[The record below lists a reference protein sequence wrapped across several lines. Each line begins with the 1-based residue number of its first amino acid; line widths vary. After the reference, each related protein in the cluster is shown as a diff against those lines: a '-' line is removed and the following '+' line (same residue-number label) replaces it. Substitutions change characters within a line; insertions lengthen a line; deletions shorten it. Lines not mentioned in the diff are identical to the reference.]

1 MGKFALQS
9 VLRQNV
15 QINVHVKNVI
25 EKIVRGEK
33 SMAEYMEKLKENEPK
48 AMLTPQEYFDV
59 MKEKKNNVTSE
70 DLKKIY
76 DNCLELANKYRITG
90 QIRGLRK
97 ILFCLESIEKEKKLV
112 DMGITTFIYKDDI
125 DFYIDTIANTRNR
138 RERPVKII
146 ELERYEREI
155 PDEIVDVIVKTKEL
169 FDQMYVVYTD
179 YTGKEERKVE
189 AERKQKDP
197 ILFGTFQNREK
208 KVCID
213 RFYYLG
219 DWVDEFCDLTL
230 DKMVNETKRLGR
242 NIVRTITTPKDV
254 EELRKYIDAHY
265 EVEKDSISKIIRKA
279 DADLN
284 QKRNLFSKVKAVFS
298 RKK

>member
-1 MGKFALQS
+1 M
-9 VLRQNV
+9 
-15 QINVHVKNVI
+15 KNYI
-25 EKIVRGEK
+25 EE
-33 SMAEYMEKLKENEPK
+33 LKQDDPN
-48 AMLTPQEYFDV
+48 AMMTPQQYFDS
-59 MKEKKNNVTSE
+59 MKEKKNTVSSE

-90 QIRGLRK
+90 QVRGLRK
-97 ILFCLESIEKEKKLV
+97 ILFCMESIEKEQKLV

-125 DFYIDTIANTRNR
+125 DFYIDSVVKSRKRDEKPI
-138 RERPVKII
+138 KII
-146 ELERYEREI
+146 ELERYGREI
-155 PDEIVDVIVKTKEL
+155 PDEIVEVIDKTKEL
-169 FDQMYVVYTD
+169 FDQMYIVYTD
-179 YTGKEERKVE
+179 YTKLCKIE

-197 ILFGTFQNREK
+197 ILFGTFQNKKK

-219 DWVDEFCDLTL
+219 DWIDEFCDLTL
-230 DKMVNETKRLGR
+230 DKMINETEKLGR

-254 EELRKYIDAHY
+254 EGLRKYIDAHY

-279 DADLN
+279 DADFTP
-284 QKRNLFSKVKAVFS
+284 KISLFSKVKTVFS

>member
-1 MGKFALQS
+1 MDIIIKETFHA
-9 VLRQNV
+9 
-15 QINVHVKNVI
+15 
-25 EKIVRGEK
+25 EKGDNMDK
-33 SMAEYMEKLKENEPK
+33 LAKLKEDDPN
-48 AMLTPQEYFDV
+48 AMLTPQEYFDA
-59 MKEKKNNVTSE
+59 MKDKKNTVTSE

-76 DNCLELANKYRITG
+76 ENCLELANKYRITG

-97 ILFCLESIEKEKKLV
+97 ILFCMESIEKEQQLV

-125 DFYIDTIANTRNR
+125 DFYIDTVANTRSR
-138 RERPVKII
+138 SERPIKII

-155 PDEIVDVIVKTKEL
+155 PDEIVDVIDKTKEL

-179 YTGKEERKVE
+179 YTGKEERKIE
-189 AERKQKDP
+189 AEKKQKDP

-230 DKMVNETKRLGR
+230 DKMINETEKLGR

-254 EELRKYIDAHY
+254 EELREYIDAHY
-265 EVEKDSISKIIRKA
+265 EVEKDSISKIVRRA
-279 DADLN
+279 DADLS
-284 QKRNLFSKVKAVFS
+284 QKRNIFSKVKTVFS

>member
-1 MGKFALQS
+1 MF
-9 VLRQNV
+9 NM
-15 QINVHVKNVI
+15 QIKETFYS
-25 EKIVRGEK
+25 EKGDN
-33 SMAEYMEKLKENEPK
+33 MDGLAKLKEDDPN
-48 AMLTPQEYFDV
+48 AMLTPQEYFDA
-59 MKEKKNNVTSE
+59 MKDKKNTVTSE

-76 DNCLELANKYRITG
+76 ENCLELANKYRITG

-97 ILFCLESIEKEKKLV
+97 IIFCMESIEKEQQLV

-125 DFYIDTIANTRNR
+125 DFYIDTVTNTRNR
-138 RERPVKII
+138 SERPIKII

-155 PDEIVDVIVKTKEL
+155 PDEIVDVIDKTKEL
-169 FDQMYVVYTD
+169 FDQMYIIYTD
-179 YTGKEERKVE
+179 YTGKEERKIE
-189 AERKQKDP
+189 AEKKQKDP
-197 ILFGTFQNREK
+197 IFFGTFQNREK

-230 DKMVNETKRLGR
+230 DKMINETEKLGR

-254 EELRKYIDAHY
+254 EELREYIDAHY
-265 EVEKDSISKIIRKA
+265 EIEKDSISKIVRRA
-279 DADLN
+279 DADLS
-284 QKRNLFSKVKAVFS
+284 QKRNIFSKVKTVFS

>member
-1 MGKFALQS
+1 MDELLG
-9 VLRQNV
+9 
-15 QINVHVKNVI
+15 
-25 EKIVRGEK
+25 
-33 SMAEYMEKLKENEPK
+33 MK
-48 AMLTPQEYFDV
+48 AKDLNKTLNPQEYFDA
-59 MKEKKNNVTSE
+59 MKEKKNNITSE
-70 DLKKIY
+70 ALKKIY
-76 DNCLELANKYRITG
+76 ENCMELANKYRITG

-97 ILFCLESIEKEKKLV
+97 ILFCMESIEKEQQLV

-125 DFYIDTIANTRNR
+125 DFYIDTVANTKNR
-138 RERPVKII
+138 TERPIKII

-155 PDEIVDVIVKTKEL
+155 PDEVVQVIDKTKEL

-179 YTGKEERKVE
+179 YTGKEERKIE
-189 AERKQKDP
+189 AEKKQKDP

-219 DWVDEFCDLTL
+219 DWVDEFCDLTF
-230 DKMVNETKRLGR
+230 DKMINETEKIGR
-242 NIVRTITTPKDV
+242 NILRTITTPEDV

-279 DADLN
+279 DADL
-284 QKRNLFSKVKAVFS
+284 KPKERIFSKVKTVFT

>member
-1 MGKFALQS
+1 MFKSRIIFYL
-9 VLRQNV
+9 
-15 QINVHVKNVI
+15 
-25 EKIVRGEK
+25 EKGDN
-33 SMAEYMEKLKENEPK
+33 MDGLAKLKEDDPN
-48 AMLTPQEYFDV
+48 AMLTPQEYFDA
-59 MKEKKNNVTSE
+59 MKDKKNTVTSE

-76 DNCLELANKYRITG
+76 ENCLELANKYRITG

-97 ILFCLESIEKEKKLV
+97 ILFCMESIEKEQRLV

-125 DFYIDTIANTRNR
+125 DFYIDTVANTRNR
-138 RERPVKII
+138 SERPIKII

-155 PDEIVDVIVKTKEL
+155 PDEIVDVIDKTKEL

-179 YTGKEERKVE
+179 YTGKEERKIE
-189 AERKQKDP
+189 AEKKQKDP

-230 DKMVNETKRLGR
+230 DKMINETKKLGR

-265 EVEKDSISKIIRKA
+265 EVEKDSISKIIRRS
-279 DADLN
+279 DADLS
-284 QKRNLFSKVKAVFS
+284 QKRNIFSKVKTVFT

>member
-1 MGKFALQS
+1 MSA
-9 VLRQNV
+9 
-15 QINVHVKNVI
+15 I
-25 EKIVRGEK
+25 EETFYSKKGDN
-33 SMAEYMEKLKENEPK
+33 MDGLAKLKENNPN
-48 AMLTPQEYFDV
+48 AMLTPQEYFDA
-59 MKEKKNNVTSE
+59 MKDKKNSVTSE

-76 DNCLELANKYRITG
+76 ENCLELANKYKITG

-97 ILFCLESIEKEKKLV
+97 ILFCMESIEKEQQLV
-112 DMGITTFIYKDDI
+112 NMGITTFIYKDDI
-125 DFYIDTIANTRNR
+125 DFYIDTVANTRNR
-138 RERPVKII
+138 SERPIKII

-155 PDEIVDVIVKTKEL
+155 PDEIVDVIDKTKEL

-179 YTGKEERKVE
+179 YTGKEERKIE
-189 AERKQKDP
+189 AEKKQKDP
-197 ILFGTFQNREK
+197 ILFGTFQNSEK

-230 DKMVNETKRLGR
+230 DKMINETEKLGR

-254 EELRKYIDAHY
+254 EELREYIDAHY
-265 EVEKDSISKIIRKA
+265 EVEKDSISKIVRRA
-279 DADLN
+279 DADLS
-284 QKRNLFSKVKAVFS
+284 QKRNIFSKVKTVFA